1 MLKTM
6 AKDTILQ
13 KKMEKIEEQL
23 ENLKEKVDFL
33 FIDLNQKLET
43 VEEDF
48 TNFKKKLSPEKLKEL
63 ESSDFLKRLNE
74 IEVKL
79 TDIENNDLVL
89 KLEVLKASE
98 EIALLQ
104 ENMDKF
110 KETVELVLQGLK
122 NLEKLDVLEK
132 IDVEKILNL
141 TNAVEDL
148 KSRVDDIQV
157 KYAKLLD
164 VAEVRKRVED
174 LNQLLNALQED
185 VKKLTT
191 TSPPSAKTSMQ
202 ASAPSATSQTTSN
215 LQIEVTKIN
224 NQIKLINQRL
234 LQLEKDISSLKL
246 RPGTIIPA
254 QTPPQTA
261 HKTPQSAIQTP
272 QTSLSELKA
281 EINNIKEKMN
291 ELEKRVS
298 EFGSKTSSA
307 QSSVKLPATS
317 PPSMQV
323 ASPPS
328 VRVVAPAPV
337 QLRELEMLKQQLNN
351 LRTLYSKL
359 SVDVGELKKTLESLK
374 RTPPSSGT
382 GSKPQPIPSIPATTT
397 VPGSSSTRSPES
409 RKVREDLS
417 EIKRRVTALSSQ
429 TEERITKI
437 EKDLETRMDLLDS
450 KLREIEDP
458 KKMRMRR

>member
-1 MLKTM
+1 M

-23 ENLKEKVDFL
+23 KSLKEKVDFL
-33 FIDLNQKLET
+33 FIDLNQKLEI
-43 VEEDF
+43 VEKDF
-48 TNFKKKLSPEKLKEL
+48 SNFKKKLPPEKLKEL
-63 ESSDFLKRLNE
+63 ENSDFLKKLNE

-79 TDIENNDLVL
+79 TDIENNDLIL
-89 KLEVLKASE
+89 KLEVLKSSE

-104 ENMDKF
+104 ENIDKF
-110 KETVELVLQGLK
+110 RESVELVLQGLK

-132 IDVEKILNL
+132 IDVEEILNL

-191 TSPPSAKTSMQ
+191 TPQPSAKTPVQ
-202 ASAPSATSQTTSN
+202 ASAPSAASQTTFN

-234 LQLEKDISSLKL
+234 LQLEKNISSLKL

-254 QTPPQTA
+254 QTPPQT
-261 HKTPQSAIQTP
+261 TPKTP
-272 QTSLSELKA
+272 QTSLSELKV

-291 ELEKRVS
+291 ELEKKVS
-298 EFGSKTSSA
+298 EFGSKISSA
-307 QSSVKLPATS
+307 QNSVKSPTTSLPPIQA
-317 PPSMQV
+317 

-328 VRVVAPAPV
+328 VRVMAPAPV
-337 QLRELEMLKQQLNN
+337 QLRELKMLKQQLNS
-351 LRTLYSKL
+351 LRALYSKL
-359 SVDVGELKKTLESLK
+359 SVDVRELKKALEFMKGTPQSL
-374 RTPPSSGT
+374 GT
-382 GSKPQPIPSIPATTT
+382 RSKPRPILPIPATTT
-397 VPGSSSTRSPES
+397 IPGSPSTPSPER

-417 EIKRRVTALSSQ
+417 EIKKKVTALSSQ
-429 TEERITKI
+429 TEEGGN
-437 EKDLETRMDLLDS
+437 KD
-450 KLREIEDP
+450 REGFRNKDGP
-458 KKMRMRR
+458 PR